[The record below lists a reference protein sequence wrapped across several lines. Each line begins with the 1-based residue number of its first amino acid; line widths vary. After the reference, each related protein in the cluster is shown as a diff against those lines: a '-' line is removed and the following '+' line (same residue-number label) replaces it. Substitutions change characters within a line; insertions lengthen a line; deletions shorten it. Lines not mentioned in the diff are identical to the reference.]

1 MAKQVRRE
9 RTALSLETFDKI
21 PHSIWP
27 KLEAIGITDAGG
39 YRLLDM
45 ITFSDANNRGNGCI
59 IRNVAFLEILGIS
72 EGRLKRLMRA
82 LEEAGFIRRE
92 IVKALVFQNNKR
104 VIHPSDEVRGA
115 WIAKYEKAGMTA
127 LVDHYTRLTK
137 EEVAFNGDAEADE
150 SDDEDG
156 GGSNI
161 KPRGVKNGPT
171 GGRNRPILY
180 NKNNRE
186 ESFSV
191 SKETEKG
198 GANDAPQSA
207 AISIEEFLPNQGNEN
222 PAKKNHDP
230 AAMKAALREQ
240 LPAPDNSSDEL
251 TWEDASEEART
262 MLEFW
267 NAAGCGTQHKSD
279 GPGARKALHVL
290 DCVILPQGYSIS
302 KLVDAA
308 EHFALVAKDGTQ
320 HISLSDFLVV
330 SEFRK
335 RAARNR
341 KAPAPRPT
349 FLEFYSDNGD
359 GAAIIGEEEF
369 RLYKSLKK
377 AYIGWTLGV
386 EQSESPLSLK
396 EGRQLLQ
403 AAVKLKACMAKGWLD
418 PYFVGSKPTHIDYI
432 NILFQGLKR
441 KWKNDYTTGHVA
453 SDKIWDKWMPRFI
466 QESRGIS
473 VIKMR
478 ESIEHDGQ

>member
-1 MAKQVRRE
+1 MGEKTEMNNNDKLKQPAEIKRNEPLHYGRLMIPAAESENDFNQTDRDLYSVIYHMSTKRGYCWASNHYLAVMLKLSPVAISNSVSKQKRMGYI
-9 RTALSLETFDKI
+9 RTKYTKDSHRHVYPETN
-21 PHSIWP
+21 
-27 KLEAIGITDAGG
+27 EAI
-39 YRLLDM
+39 LDRQRTN
-45 ITFSDANNRGNGCI
+45 IAI
-59 IRNVAFLEILGIS
+59 YYKE
-72 EGRLKRLMRA
+72 
-82 LEEAGFIRRE
+82 LEEAAQRMVSDE
-92 IVKALVFQNNKR
+92 DENEDNPPLKESLSPLKESLSPLKESLSYNKEDNKR
-104 VIHPSDEVRGA
+104 
-115 WIAKYEKAGMTA
+115 KK
-127 LVDHYTRLTK
+127 
-137 EEVAFNGDAEADE
+137 
-150 SDDEDG
+150 
-156 GGSNI
+156 
-161 KPRGVKNGPT
+161 
-171 GGRNRPILY
+171 
-180 NKNNRE
+180 
-186 ESFSV
+186 SFVV
-191 SKETEKG
+191 SKETTKG
-198 GANDAPQSA
+198 GANVAPRSIT
-207 AISIEEFLPNQGNEN
+207 ISIEEFLPNQGNEN